1 MVRIVWDPFVPAG
14 CCRGATHTQV
24 CTQVC
29 ACCSI
34 ACSFVAS
41 NCVCMLCLWFVVR
54 KHHFVLLGANQ
65 DLMLFDIM
73 LFDPYT
79 VILQLSAATAV
90 RTAASACCNP
100 CSLVN
105 FCLYVHNTSHVN
117 ISILFLLRRTHK
129 PPTKW
134 NEYCESPSHSPSLS
148 HMFSLYSTLLYS
160 ITLLSLVVWREKRLK
175 FSPIW
180 LYAILVLHD
189 NGCWFSLYMISFS
202 CMLFF

>member
-1 MVRIVWDPFVPAG
+1 MEQHLLMKLHLKAYLRSCCCCATQQQDFDCYHGDAG
-14 CCRGATHTQV
+14 R
-24 CTQVC
+24 TQVC

-34 ACSFVAS
+34 VCSFVAS
-41 NCVCMLCLWFVVR
+41 ICVCMLCLWFVVR

-129 PPTKW
+129 PPTK
-134 NEYCESPSHSPSLS
+134 
-148 HMFSLYSTLLYS
+148 
-160 ITLLSLVVWREKRLK
+160 
-175 FSPIW
+175 
-180 LYAILVLHD
+180 
-189 NGCWFSLYMISFS
+189 
-202 CMLFF
+202 